1 MSVGGSPVQFIAGA
15 VRNVASRSGM
25 DAAWASTGYGTP
37 ALVMVPGWFS
47 HLVHDWQ
54 DDPGWFHRR
63 LAERCR
69 LIRYDRPGNG
79 LADRDGFDFSLDGQ
93 LDVLDRVVLASGE
106 RRVALFAYGTGAP
119 AAIAYAHAHPDRV
132 AHLVLF
138 DAAPKLLAA
147 PDYPEGAAP
156 LLFEAL
162 EQLIRA
168 DWGVAALTLSHLFG
182 QGTTADSLDRL
193 ATYWCSAASARAA
206 AAYLHEAATIDVRP
220 LLHTLATPTLVLH
233 RRDDGFI
240 GVNNAYR
247 LVEAIKG
254 SELRLLDG
262 GAHLPWHGNR
272 AAVVRLVTDFVGR
285 TPLPLTVRELEIMRA
300 VAAGLSNREIG
311 HQLSITAHTVA
322 RHLSNVFLKLNVS
335 SRVAALAELRAA
347 DVESWSGDDEDAVPR
362 AATPRSGVGAG
373 PARSICR

>member
-1 MSVGGSPVQFIAGA
+1 
-15 VRNVASRSGM
+15 
-25 DAAWASTGYGTP
+25 
-37 ALVMVPGWFS
+37 MVPGWFS
-47 HLVHDWQ
+47 HLVDDWQ

-79 LADRDGFDFSLDGQ
+79 LAQRDGFDFSLEGQ
-93 LDVLDRVVLASGE
+93 LDVLERVVLASGE

-119 AAIAYAHAHPDRV
+119 VAIAYAHAHPERV

-138 DAAPKLLAA
+138 NATPRLLAGR
-147 PDYPEGAAP
+147 DYPEGAAP

-168 DWGVAALTLSHLFG
+168 DWGVAALTLCHLFG
-182 QGTTADSLDRL
+182 QGSTGESLDRL
-193 ATYWCSAASARAA
+193 AAYWCSAASARAA
-206 AAYLHEAATIDVRP
+206 AAYLHDASRIDVRSM
-220 LLHTLATPTLVLH
+220 LRGLATPTLVLH
-233 RRDDGFI
+233 RRDDALI

-247 LVEAIKG
+247 LAEAIKG

-262 GAHLPWHGNR
+262 AAHLPWHGNR

-285 TPLPLTVRELEIMRA
+285 TPLPLTVREMEIMRA

-347 DVESWSGDDEDAVPR
+347 DVDSWSGDDDTDVPR
-362 AATPRSGVGAG
+362 VTTPRPAGGRRSGSADLRV
-373 PARSICR
+373 S